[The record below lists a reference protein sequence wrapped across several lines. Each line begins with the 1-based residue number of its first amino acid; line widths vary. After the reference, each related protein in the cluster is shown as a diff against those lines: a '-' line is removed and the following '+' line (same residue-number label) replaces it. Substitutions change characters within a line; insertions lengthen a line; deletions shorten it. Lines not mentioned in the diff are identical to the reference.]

1 MAGSLL
7 LRRFSA
13 ISIVRAIAPN
23 TEPMLDSGSMCAS
36 ASKLFAA
43 SRSLLPGSLAL
54 LLRR

>member
-23 TEPMLDSGSMCAS
+23 TEPMLDSRSMCAS

-43 SRSLLPGSLAL
+43 SRSQLAGSLAL